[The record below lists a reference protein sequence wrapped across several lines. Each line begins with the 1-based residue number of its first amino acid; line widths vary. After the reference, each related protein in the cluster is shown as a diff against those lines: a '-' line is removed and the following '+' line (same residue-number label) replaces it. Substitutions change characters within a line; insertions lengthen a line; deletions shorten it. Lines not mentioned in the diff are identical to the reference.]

1 MICPKCGRVIPDGVP
16 CPCGATLL
24 SSNPAVNLIK
34 TIGSSTKFL
43 TATILYSV
51 AVLFALLATFTM
63 QNLMVE
69 LYYYGAN
76 TGVDPEVFY
85 PMMSVMESSSV
96 AASVVASIPS
106 VLAVVGMWLFYA
118 SCRSTQTGNVSTTGL
133 TICKVISYISLVLYC
148 LVEFLLVILGII
160 FVVAAGASSNVSY
173 YGASS
178 LAAAMAVIVIV
189 LLLVAAFIA
198 LFIALQ
204 VSVIRTINRIKASAI
219 TGVPDNRISRFLT
232 GFLMVMGILGAF
244 SGVVSLITS
253 PLAGIG
259 ALAGAATMILIS
271 LVLTEYRNKMTMLV
285 YPPVQPVYG
294 QNMPPYGNMPP
305 QNNVP
310 PQQPGG
316 PNDGFPQQ

>member
-1 MICPKCGRVIPDGVP
+1 MICPKCGRVVPDGVP
-16 CPCGATLL
+16 CPCGAPLL

-43 TATILYSV
+43 TAAILYSV

-63 QNLMVE
+63 EKLLVE
-69 LYYYGAN
+69 FYYYGAN
-76 TGVDPEVFY
+76 AGVDPEVFY
-85 PMMSVMESSSV
+85 PMMSVMESGSV
-96 AASVVASIPS
+96 AASVAAAIPS
-106 VLAVVGMWLFYA
+106 ALTAVGMWLFYA
-118 SCRSTQTGNVSTTGL
+118 SCRGTQTGNVSTTGL

-148 LVEFLLVILGII
+148 LMAFLLMILGVILFI
-160 FVVAAGASSNVSY
+160 VAANVQGG
-173 YGASS
+173 YGADSV
-178 LAAAMAVIVIV
+178 AVAMAIIVV
-189 LLLVAAFIA
+189 FLLLAVAFIA

-204 VSVIRTINRIKASAI
+204 VSVIRAINRIKASAI

-259 ALAGAATMILIS
+259 ALAGAVTMILIS